1 MIQFSIKTERLLLL
15 ITILLAICNLL
26 LNQCSSD
33 IKNKEEPIVTIKRD
47 TVWQTKVDT
56 FKIQTVEYKTV
67 YVNKNDV
74 SNVVETVA
82 DIDDLSLYE
91 EARAYKDTL
100 SNDDIEIYSYNL
112 LSGNLLD
119 SELSYKLKVPR
130 EITVT
135 KTIEHPKSFRSGL
148 YAFSEIGGNRSTL
161 DNLSLGLQYNRKGN
175 WFVSYRLNLNTIK
188 SPTHNIG
195 VGVRVFK

>member
-1 MIQFSIKTERLLLL
+1 MIQFSVKTERLLLL
-15 ITILLAICNLL
+15 ITILLVICNLF
-26 LNQCSSD
+26 LNRCSS
-33 IKNKEEPIVTIKRD
+33 NTYTEEQPIITIKRD
-47 TVWQTKVDT
+47 TVWQTKIDT
-56 FKIQTVEYKTV
+56 FKVQTVKYKTV

-74 SNVVETVA
+74 SNVVETLA

-135 KTIEHPKSFRSGL
+135 KTIEHPKTFRSGL
-148 YAFSEIGGNRSTL
+148 YAFSEVGGNTSTL
-161 DNLSLGLQYNRKGN
+161 NNLSLGLQYNRKGN
-175 WFVSYRLNLNTIK
+175 WFVSYRLNLNTVE

-195 VGVRVFK
+195 VGVRLFK